1 MSAQATSPR
10 IAIGGFMLESNS
22 HAPVATRAEFEANVL
37 LSGEALAADLA
48 AAASRSPGTIV
59 GFVRAMDGGGAW
71 TMLPTVLAAVGASGS
86 CEQGFLDWFVEDLLA
101 RLRAA
106 MPLDGVFL
114 TLHGAADATGDVDP
128 DGTILARVRAL
139 VGPGVPVLATLDL
152 HANVGEAMVRNADM
166 LVAYRTNPHVDM
178 RERGADCARHLR
190 AMLAGTPAHAALAKL
205 PLAPPSVTQGTAP
218 GSPYGDIIAFGQARV
233 RDGVLDV
240 SVCSGFTSGDTPK
253 NGMAVVVTATTE
265 ARARAVAREVA
276 VHAWAQRERF
286 VPRLVTLEDAAARAR
301 AAGEDP
307 SLPALLFAD
316 VADNPGGGGR
326 GNTTWILEAFHRAGV
341 RGCVLGPF
349 YDPALAA
356 EAHALGTGARFVAR
370 FNRDEAQEFSRP
382 FEAPARVAALCDG
395 SVVGR
400 RGIGAGRAL
409 RLGPSAL
416 VEVGGIGVVVGS
428 IRQQASDPGYFEML
442 GVRLGALRSLVVKSR
457 GHFRAAFDEHFPD
470 DRILEVDVPGLTT
483 PVLSRV
489 PWRRIPRPI
498 YPLDPGTTWSPG

>member
-1 MSAQATSPR
+1 MSSPAPCPR
-10 IAIGGFMLESNS
+10 IAVGGFMLESNS

-37 LSGEALAADLA
+37 LAGDALAGDLDA
-48 AAASRSPGTIV
+48 ATPRSPGTIT
-59 GFVRAMDGGGAW
+59 GFVRAMDASGPW
-71 TMLPTVLAAVGASGS
+71 TRLPTILAAVGASGS
-86 CEQGFLDWFVEDLLA
+86 CEQGFLDWFLGELLA

-139 VGPGVPVLATLDL
+139 VGPGVPVVATLDL
-152 HANVGEAMVRNADM
+152 HANLGEAMVRNADV

-178 RERGADCARHLR
+178 RARGEDCARHLR
-190 AMLAGTPAHAALAKL
+190 AMLGGLRLHSALEKL

-218 GSPYGDIIAFGQARV
+218 GSPYGDIIAFGQAQV
-233 RDGVLDV
+233 RDGVVDV

-253 NGMAVVVTATTE
+253 NGMSVIVAADDSAK
-265 ARARAVAREVA
+265 ARRVAREVA
-276 VHAWAQRERF
+276 AHAWAQRARF
-286 VPRLVTLEDAAARAR
+286 VPRLVSLEDAAARAR

-307 SLPALLFAD
+307 AAPALLFAD

-341 RGCVLGPF
+341 RGCALGPF

-356 EAHALGTGARFVAR
+356 EAHRLGVGAEFLAR

-382 FEAPARVAALCDG
+382 FEATGRVVALCDG
-395 SVVGR
+395 VVVGR
-400 RGIGAGRAL
+400 RGIGAGRML

-416 VEVGGIGVVVGS
+416 VEVGGIRVVVGS

-442 GVRLGALRSLVVKSR
+442 GVRLGELRSLVVKSR
-457 GHFRAAFDEHFPD
+457 GHFRAAFDEDFAD
-470 DRILEVDVPGLTT
+470 ERILEVDAPGLTT
-483 PVLSRV
+483 PVLARV

-498 YPLDPGTTWSPG
+498 YPLDPGTTWSHG